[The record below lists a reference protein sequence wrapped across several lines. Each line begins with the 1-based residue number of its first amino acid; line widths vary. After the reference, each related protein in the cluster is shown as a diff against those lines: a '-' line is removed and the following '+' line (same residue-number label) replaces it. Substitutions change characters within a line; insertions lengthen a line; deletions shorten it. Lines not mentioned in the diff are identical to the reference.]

1 MEDYEKIAK
10 EAFERG
16 KEDSY
21 IPQDP
26 FVSFGFESNPFLKTS
41 VSELRKQSFL
51 QPRVRKISHYIG
63 KVFSSCLEN
72 KNDKKDRGEPKIL
85 DGVLFGSSQTGI
97 STLIRFTCELLK
109 QHQEITYVDAQKLVE
124 FDNFQY
130 SIANTIHNFRN
141 VLGDL
146 DTGTSSLSLVIIDH
160 ADYLIDFFESFRDA
174 FDRDFQGTPL
184 VFIFSHSGW
193 TRLKSNL
200 AYSNYDIHNKIVQS
214 THIDPL
220 TRDEITHILK
230 MKLSKK
236 GHIQQPFSQE
246 VLSLVAQN
254 SGGSILN
261 AIKMCMRICEECF
274 YNGMDTA
281 SISLVHDVS
290 IILNIQKNKEFYNLI
305 TLKDNTQTFILSL
318 ISMKSIANNFG
329 ITYDDIV
336 LNTDIQKTSVSHH
349 LKQLEEKQFVSK
361 QTVNRKAF
369 YKLRNELVASSDTFL
384 LPKFEQK
391 EKYVRLENI
400 SDIF

>member
-1 MEDYEKIAK
+1 MDEYEKIAK
-10 EAFERG
+10 EAFEKG

-26 FVSFGFESNPFLKTS
+26 FVSFGFESNPFLETS
-41 VSELRKQSFL
+41 IAELRKQAFL

-72 KNDKKDRGEPKIL
+72 KNEKRNRNESKTL
-85 DGVLFGSSQTGI
+85 DGVLYGSSQTGM
-97 STLIRFTCELLK
+97 STLIWFTCELLK
-109 QHQEITYVDAQKLVE
+109 QHQEITYVDAKELVE
-124 FDNFQY
+124 FENLQY
-130 SIANTIHNFRN
+130 SIADTIRNFRN
-141 VLGDL
+141 ALGDL
-146 DTGTSSLSLVIIDH
+146 DTGTAALSIVIIDH

-174 FDRDFQGTPL
+174 FERDFQGTPL

-214 THIDPL
+214 IHIDPL
-220 TRDEITHILK
+220 TREEITQILR
-230 MKLSKK
+230 MKLSKE
-236 GHIQQPFSQE
+236 GHIQQPFSQD

-261 AIKMCMRICEECF
+261 AIKICMKICEECF
-274 YNGMDTA
+274 YNGLDTA
-281 SISLVHDVS
+281 SRPLVQDVTN
-290 IILNIQKNKEFYNLI
+290 ILNIQKNKEFYDLI

-318 ISMKSIANNFG
+318 ISMKSIANNYG

-336 LNTDIQKTSVSHH
+336 LNMDIQKTSVSHH
-349 LKQLEEKQFVSK
+349 LKQLEEKRFVTK

-369 YKLRNELVASSDTFL
+369 YKLKNELFASSDSFL

-400 SDIF
+400 SDIY